1 MPLLCLKCDSK
12 VEASLVKPTYWCPGC
27 NKEIT
32 KDETY
37 KVGKRFFAAGVGA
50 MLAMAAALNQPGFS
64 TAKQSKLEVTSTL
77 MMMKRQKRKKLKGL
91 KMKQRRHVR
100 QKNLGMKEHRRTKQ
114 KGGKK

>member
-37 KVGKRFFAAGVGA
+37 KVGKRFFAVEPEELRREKAR
-50 MLAMAAALNQPGFS
+50 
-64 TAKQSKLEVTSTL
+64 K
-77 MMMKRQKRKKLKGL
+77 KRGKLKGV
-91 KMKQRRHVR
+91 KAKQRRHVR